1 MDTLNTLTQF
11 PTSANTDILVHKY
24 ILGIYVY
31 MYMRKRT
38 LRRRNSRLRIPRLGE
53 RTIERSRHRKH
64 YRDEGRGEKDGVVEK
79 QKKTVKCVEG
89 ERCLGF
95 LPVATV

>member
-1 MDTLNTLTQF
+1 M
-11 PTSANTDILVHKY
+11 Y
-24 ILGIYVY
+24 ICICVNERCVDETVDY
-31 MYMRKRT
+31 
-38 LRRRNSRLRIPRLGE
+38 IPRLGE
-53 RTIERSRHRKH
+53 RTIEGVATGNITAR
-64 YRDEGRGEKDGVVEK
+64 GRGEKDGVVEK